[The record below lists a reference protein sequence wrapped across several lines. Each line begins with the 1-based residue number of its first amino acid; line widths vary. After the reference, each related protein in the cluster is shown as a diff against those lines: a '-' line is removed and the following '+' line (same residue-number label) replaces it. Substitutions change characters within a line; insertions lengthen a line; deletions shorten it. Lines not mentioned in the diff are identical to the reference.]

1 MLAYGKCAED
11 VTRYQKTII
20 TSDPD
25 KFTKYKRSARCIN
38 ETELLSIHDDF
49 CAYEIQM
56 KRTKVTDAK
65 PVHLG
70 VAILQHSKL
79 LFLRYLRLTL
89 FQT

>member
-1 MLAYGKCAED
+1 M
-11 VTRYQKTII
+11 TRYQKTII